1 MIFFGGVLIAKKN
14 EITATGGRRKM
25 VGKAIRTDGGLGQI
39 TGGQT
44 CSGE

>member
-1 MIFFGGVLIAKKN
+1 MIHFGGVLIAKKN
-14 EITATGGRRKM
+14 EITVTGGHRKM
-25 VGKAIRTDGGLGQI
+25 VGKAIRSDGGLAQI